1 MQSKGG
7 FMDSINEENFL
18 ELQYAKPNL
27 FKDESVFEISYIPAK
42 IKHRNAE
49 LMLLSNIFIRLIER
63 PFEVSKKVL
72 IEGPIGIG
80 KTLVSQKF
88 KNMLE
93 ESVQKRNL
101 NVKCIS
107 INCREEKTSYK
118 AMRSIMAKLNQPVPE
133 RGLSPEELFG
143 RFKEHLKSTETYV
156 LLIMDELDHLIQQN
170 FELIY
175 SLTRFNDSDFSDKQ
189 YVSLIGIV
197 RDVALLKNLDNS
209 TLSSLQG
216 NIITLKRYNEQQ
228 IKEILEDRIALGFKL
243 GVISDELIQVIIDN
257 IRNSGDIRT
266 GLNILKN
273 AGKIAEYY
281 NEKEI
286 KITHIRE
293 AMKNIIPN
301 VQDDFLSSL
310 EYNELIW
317 AKSIVDTLE
326 GLNVKSVGIHDIK
339 RFYESLCE
347 KHKIKPRA
355 NTQLWE
361 YSQKI
366 KQIGLITIKVVNKN
380 PKGRASLISIDN
392 IPLNTLDEKLLTI
405 INRKTILEE

>member
-1 MQSKGG
+1 ME
-7 FMDSINEENFL
+7 DNFL
-18 ELQYAKPNL
+18 EMQYTKPNL
-27 FKDESVFEISYIPAK
+27 FQDESVFEISYIPAK

-49 LMLLSNIFIRLIER
+49 LMLLSNIFIRLIEK

-88 KNMLE
+88 KSMLE
-93 ESVQKRNL
+93 ESVQRRNL

-118 AMRSIMAKLNQPVPE
+118 AMRSIMAKLNQPVTE

-175 SLTRFNDSDFSDKQ
+175 SLTRFNDSDFSEKQ
-189 YVSLIGIV
+189 YISLIGIV

-216 NIITLKRYNEQQ
+216 NIISLKKYTENQ
-228 IKEILEDRIALGFKL
+228 IREILNDRIAMGFKL
-243 GVISDELIQVIIDN
+243 GVISEELVESVIEN
-257 IRNSGDIRT
+257 IKGSGDIRT

-273 AGKIAEYY
+273 AGKIAEYH

-310 EYNELIW
+310 EFNELIW
-317 AKSIVDTLE
+317 AKAIVDTLE
-326 GLNVKSVGIHDIK
+326 GLNIKNVGIHDIK
-339 RFYESLCE
+339 KFYENLC
-347 KHKIKPRA
+347 KKYDVKPRA

-361 YSQKI
+361 YCQKL
-366 KQIGLITIKVVNKN
+366 KQIGLISIKVVNKN
-380 PKGRASLISIDN
+380 PKGRASVISIDN

-405 INRKTILEE
+405 ITRKQSMEE

>member
-1 MQSKGG
+1 
-7 FMDSINEENFL
+7 MDENFL
-18 ELQYAKPNL
+18 EMQYSKPIL
-27 FKDESVFEISYIPAK
+27 FQDENVFEISYIPAK

-49 LMLLSNIFIRLIER
+49 LMLLSNIFIRLIEK

-88 KNMLE
+88 KSMLE
-93 ESVQKRNL
+93 ESVQRRNL

-118 AMRSIMAKLNQPVPE
+118 AMRSIMAKLNQAVPE

-143 RFKEHLKSTETYV
+143 RFKEYLKSTETYV

-175 SLTRFNDSDFSDKQ
+175 SLTRFNDSDFSEKQ
-189 YVSLIGIV
+189 YISLIGIV
-197 RDVALLKNLDNS
+197 RNVALLKNLDNS

-216 NIITLKRYNEQQ
+216 NIITLAKYTEDQ
-228 IKEILEDRIALGFKL
+228 IREILNDRIALGFKV
-243 GVISDELIQVIIDN
+243 GVISEDLVDSVIEN

-273 AGKIAEYY
+273 AGKIAEYH

-310 EYNELIW
+310 EFNELIW
-317 AKSIVDTLE
+317 AKSIVDALE
-326 GLNVKSVGIHDIK
+326 GLNVKGVGIHDIK
-339 RFYESLCE
+339 KFYETLC
-347 KHKIKPRA
+347 KKFGIKPRA

-361 YSQKI
+361 YCQKL
-366 KQIGLITIKVVNKN
+366 KQIGLISIKVVNKN

-405 INRKTILEE
+405 IIRKQSMEE

>member
-1 MQSKGG
+1 ME
-7 FMDSINEENFL
+7 DNFL
-18 ELQYAKPNL
+18 EMQYTKPNL
-27 FKDESVFEISYIPAK
+27 FQDESVFEISYIPAK

-49 LMLLSNIFIRLIER
+49 LMLLSNIFIRLIEK

-88 KNMLE
+88 KSMLE
-93 ESVQKRNL
+93 ESVQRRNL

-175 SLTRFNDSDFSDKQ
+175 SLTRFNDSDFSEKQ
-189 YVSLIGIV
+189 YISLIGIV

-216 NIITLKRYNEQQ
+216 NIISLKKYTENQ
-228 IKEILEDRIALGFKL
+228 IREILNDRIAMGFKL
-243 GVISDELIQVIIDN
+243 GVISEELVESVIEN
-257 IRNSGDIRT
+257 IKGSGDIRT

-273 AGKIAEYY
+273 AGKIAEYH

-310 EYNELIW
+310 EFNELIW
-317 AKSIVDTLE
+317 AKAIVDTLE
-326 GLNVKSVGIHDIK
+326 GLNIKNVGIHDIK
-339 RFYESLCE
+339 KFYENLC
-347 KHKIKPRA
+347 KKYDVKPRA

-361 YSQKI
+361 YCQKL
-366 KQIGLITIKVVNKN
+366 KQIGLISIKVVNKN
-380 PKGRASLISIDN
+380 PKGRASVISIDN

-405 INRKTILEE
+405 ITRKQSMEE